1 MNPEQALKIVQQAL
15 DAANLKGVY
24 SLADANQIL
33 IALNALNQLVIDSIP
48 ELGGSITAE

>member
-1 MNPEQALKIVQQAL
+1 MNPEQALKVVQQAL

-33 IALNALNQLVIDSIP
+33 VALGALNQLVIDSLP
-48 ELGGSITAE
+48 EISSITAE